1 VRGKFFKTKAIK
13 VTLDKK
19 RLQKNIFN
27 DGQRII
33 KSMIYPIVEA
43 KINAAQKEMIEEFQN
58 HPVTKEISA
67 GENAS
72 NSSGLLGGYGNL
84 FSFIGFDQ
92 GSDPIGSLDSI
103 FKRKIDFV
111 LKSTNDRGGFS
122 IIINYPSQQ
131 SLEASAQV
139 KWMGGR
145 SWIDGIEKGISGLD
159 SFLYMDAGIKNSRSG
174 SGIQSKNKIRGVT
187 QNKTPYVSEILD
199 KFKNRLTQL
208 F

>member
-1 VRGKFFKTKAIK
+1 
-13 VTLDKK
+13 
-19 RLQKNIFN
+19 
-27 DGQRII
+27 
-33 KSMIYPIVEA
+33 MIYPVVEA

-58 HPVTKEISA
+58 HPVTREISA

-103 FKRKIDFV
+103 FKRKIDFI
-111 LKSTNDRGGFS
+111 LKRTNDRGGFS

-131 SLEASAQV
+131 LLEANAQV
-139 KWMGGR
+139 KWLGGR
-145 SWIDGIEKGISGLD
+145 SWIDGIERGLSGLD

-174 SGIQSKNKIRGVT
+174 SGIQSKNKIRSVT
-187 QNKTPYVSEILD
+187 QNKTPYVSEILN

>member
-27 DGQRII
+27 DGQRVI
-33 KSMIYPIVEA
+33 KSMIYPVVEA

-58 HPVTKEISA
+58 HPVTREISA

-103 FKRKIDFV
+103 FKRKIDFI
-111 LKSTNDRGGFS
+111 LKRTND
-122 IIINYPSQQ
+122 
-131 SLEASAQV
+131 
-139 KWMGGR
+139 K
-145 SWIDGIEKGISGLD
+145 
-159 SFLYMDAGIKNSRSG
+159 
-174 SGIQSKNKIRGVT
+174 
-187 QNKTPYVSEILD
+187 
-199 KFKNRLTQL
+199 
-208 F
+208 